1 MEKLWKEIPDT
12 DGKYLISTDGEVM
25 AISRRVKF
33 GNVFR
38 WTKTNIRTARKKEN
52 GYLELEIL
60 GKHHYI
66 HRLVAEAFIP
76 NPEEKPNVN
85 HIDSNPKNNRV
96 DNLEWCTQK
105 ENIEY
110 GYRYGNIKPAC
121 PMNGRKGCN
130 NPLSKIVLQIDI
142 KTGTV
147 INEYFG
153 LSEAS
158 RKTGL
163 PSSNIYRSCV
173 NNKKTCGGY
182 NWRYKDE

>member
-1 MEKLWKEIPDT
+1 MGARTKDLIFWQDKMKNACTELFITTDDGTLGEKGFVTQVLARLME
-12 DGKYLISTDGEVM
+12 
-25 AISRRVKF
+25 
-33 GNVFR
+33 
-38 WTKTNIRTARKKEN
+38 
-52 GYLELEIL
+52 
-60 GKHHYI
+60 
-66 HRLVAEAFIP
+66 
-76 NPEEKPNVN
+76 
-85 HIDSNPKNNRV
+85 
-96 DNLEWCTQK
+96 K
-105 ENIEY
+105 ENIDY
-110 GYRYGNIKPAC
+110 GYRYGNIKPTC
-121 PMNGRKGCN
+121 PMKDRTGCN

>member
-1 MEKLWKEIPDT
+1 MQEIWKDIPGYE
-12 DGKYLISTDGEVM
+12 GKYQISNL
-25 AISRRVKF
+25 
-33 GNVFR
+33 GNVMSLHFKR
-38 WTKTNIRTARKKEN
+38 SLTNKKLLKPMPDGRY
-52 GYLELEIL
+52 GYLKVMLRDN
-60 GKHHYI
+60 GNYKMKTI

-76 NPEEKPNVN
+76 NPEGKPNVN
-85 HIDSNPKNNRV
+85 HIDSNPKNNRA

-163 PSSNIYRSCV
+163 PSSNIYRSCIS
-173 NNKKTCGGY
+173 NKRTCGGY
-182 NWRYKDE
+182 NWEYRDE

>member
-1 MEKLWKEIPDT
+1 MQEIWKDIPGYE
-12 DGKYLISTDGEVM
+12 GKYQISNL
-25 AISRRVKF
+25 
-33 GNVFR
+33 GNVMSLHFKR
-38 WTKTNIRTARKKEN
+38 SPTNNRLLKPMSDN
-52 GYLELEIL
+52 GYGYLKVMLRDN
-60 GKHHYI
+60 GSYKMKSI

-105 ENIEY
+105 ENIDY
-110 GYRYGNIKPAC
+110 GYRYGNIKPTC
-121 PMNGRKGCN
+121 PMKDRTGCN

>member
-1 MEKLWKEIPDT
+1 MKD
-12 DGKYLISTDGEVM
+12 
-25 AISRRVKF
+25 
-33 GNVFR
+33 
-38 WTKTNIRTARKKEN
+38 RT
-52 GYLELEIL
+52 
-60 GKHHYI
+60 
-66 HRLVAEAFIP
+66 
-76 NPEEKPNVN
+76 
-85 HIDSNPKNNRV
+85 
-96 DNLEWCTQK
+96 
-105 ENIEY
+105 
-110 GYRYGNIKPAC
+110 
-121 PMNGRKGCN
+121 GCN

-173 NNKKTCGGY
+173 NNKKTCVGY